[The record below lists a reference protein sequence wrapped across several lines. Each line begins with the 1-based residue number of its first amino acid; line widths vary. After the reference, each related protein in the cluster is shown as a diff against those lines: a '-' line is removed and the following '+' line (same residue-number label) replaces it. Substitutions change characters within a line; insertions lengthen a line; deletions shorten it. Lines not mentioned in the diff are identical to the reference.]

1 MLRVRE
7 REATLLDLLDRL
19 LDKGVVVAGDLTLS
33 VAEVDLIFASLR
45 LVVTSVDKIR
55 EVQGGPSPDW
65 GPHPS
70 PGNGGGPGAGS
81 GPTEDQVGKAGL
93 PPPDRGPAASSENGG
108 GPVPAFSPPGNPV
121 GEAPGLGGPGLP
133 AAGGDPSPLEKDEG
147 NLGNADIDP
156 DKAANG
162 LAQLVLT
169 LAELLRQLM
178 ERETLRR
185 MERGTLTP
193 REMERLGRAFF
204 LMEQKMQQMREA
216 FHLQEEDLNLD
227 LGPLGK
233 LM

>member
-45 LVVTSVDKIR
+45 LVVTSADKIW
-55 EVQGGPSPDW
+55 EVQGRPSPDW
-65 GPHPS
+65 GPPAS
-70 PGNGGGPGAGS
+70 PGNGGSPGAG
-81 GPTEDQVGKAGL
+81 
-93 PPPDRGPAASSENGG
+93 
-108 GPVPAFSPPGNPV
+108 FSPPGNPIGKAV
-121 GEAPGLGGPGLP
+121 LPPPRREQEVSPEFTSSPSGGE
-133 AAGGDPSPLEKDEG
+133 
-147 NLGNADIDP
+147 DIDP

-169 LAELLRQLM
+169 LVELIRRLL

-193 REMERLGRAFF
+193 QETERLGQAFVR
-204 LMEQKMQQMREA
+204 MEQKMQEIKK
-216 FHLQEEDLNLD
+216 FFDLEDKDLNLD

>member
-19 LDKGVVVAGDLTLS
+19 LDKGVVVAGELTLS

-65 GPHPS
+65 RPHPS

-81 GPTEDQVGKAGL
+81 GPPEDQVGEAGL
-93 PPPDRGPAASSENGG
+93 AHPGREQEVSPEFTSS
-108 GPVPAFSPPGNPV
+108 
-121 GEAPGLGGPGLP
+121 
-133 AAGGDPSPLEKDEG
+133 PSG
-147 NLGNADIDP
+147 VADIDP
-156 DKAANG
+156 EKTADGIAR
-162 LAQLVLT
+162 LVLT
-169 LAELLRQLM
+169 LAELIRRLL

-193 REMERLGRAFF
+193 QETERLGRAFR
-204 LMEQKMQQMREA
+204 LMEQKMHQMRET
-216 FHLQEEDLNLD
+216 FHLKEEDLGLD
-227 LGPLGK
+227 LGPLGR

>member
-45 LVVTSVDKIR
+45 LVVTSADKIW
-55 EVQGGPSPDW
+55 EVQGRPSPDW
-65 GPHPS
+65 GPPAS
-70 PGNGGGPGAGS
+70 PGNGGSPGAGS
-81 GPTEDQVGKAGL
+81 GPPRDPIGKAML
-93 PPPDRGPAASSENGG
+93 PPPRREQEVSPEFTSSPSGG
-108 GPVPAFSPPGNPV
+108 
-121 GEAPGLGGPGLP
+121 E
-133 AAGGDPSPLEKDEG
+133 
-147 NLGNADIDP
+147 DIDP

-169 LAELLRQLM
+169 LVELIRRLL

-193 REMERLGRAFF
+193 QETERLGQAFVR
-204 LMEQKMQQMREA
+204 MEQKMQEIKK
-216 FHLQEEDLNLD
+216 FFDLEDKDLNLD

>member
-19 LDKGVVVAGDLTLS
+19 LDKGVVVAGELTLS

-55 EVQGGPSPDW
+55 EAQGGLTPDW

-81 GPTEDQVGKAGL
+81 GPAGDPIGKAGL
-93 PPPDRGPAASSENGG
+93 PPPRREQEVSPEFASS
-108 GPVPAFSPPGNPV
+108 
-121 GEAPGLGGPGLP
+121 
-133 AAGGDPSPLEKDEG
+133 PSG
-147 NLGNADIDP
+147 VADIDP
-156 DKAANG
+156 DKAADG
-162 LAQLVLT
+162 IARLVLT
-169 LAELLRQLM
+169 LVELIRRLL

-185 MERGTLTP
+185 MERNTLTP
-193 REMERLGRAFF
+193 QETERLGRAFR